1 MADLL
6 ARLKKALETRY
17 EIERELGSGGMA
29 TVYLAH
35 DLKHDRQVAL
45 KVLKPDLSAALGP
58 ERFPREVRI
67 AAQLQHP
74 NILPLHDSGEV
85 DGFLYYV
92 MPFVQGESL
101 REKLRRE
108 GPLPIHDALRILK
121 EVVDALAAAHA
132 LGVVHRDMKP
142 DNVMLSGRHAVVMDF
157 GVAKAVSTAGGDTL
171 TTVGI
176 AVGTP
181 QYMSPEQAMA
191 EPNVD
196 ARADIYAVGVLGY
209 EMLTGE
215 PLFAGKSSQAMLS
228 AHVIEKPP
236 DVREKRANVPA
247 PLADAIMRCLEKNPA
262 DRWQSA
268 DELLRALEAVP
279 TTPSGGLTPTDTRP
293 YTATKTAG
301 ERRMG
306 RRAWIAIVVAIV
318 LAAGGIGTWLAVG
331 HRGPHGIQ
339 RIGVLP
345 IQDVSGKDAVFVAAL
360 QDALTNA
367 IGRLGIV
374 GVASRATMMS
384 YAGKT
389 IPTKQIAQQQ
399 NLDAVVEATVFRS
412 GNVIRVN
419 IEMEDP
425 VNTRDLWVTTYEH
438 DATNVLQTQTDI
450 ANLVAAAVK
459 RVVTRAD
466 STTKSGAGI

>member
-1 MADLL
+1 MADFLE
-6 ARLKKALETRY
+6 RLTKALSGQY

-35 DLKHDRQVAL
+35 DVKHDRQVAL
-45 KVLKPDLSAALGP
+45 KVLKPDLAAALGT

-74 NILPLHDSGEV
+74 HILPLHDSGEV

-92 MPFVQGESL
+92 MPFVEGESL
-101 REKLRRE
+101 RAKLRRE

-132 LGVVHRDMKP
+132 HGIVHRDMKP
-142 DNVMLSGRHAVVMDF
+142 DNVMISGRHAMVMDF
-157 GVAKAVSTAGGDTL
+157 GVAKAVSAAGGDTL

-181 QYMSPEQAMA
+181 QYMAPEQAMA
-191 EPNVD
+191 EPNID
-196 ARADIYAVGVLGY
+196 ARADIYAVGVLAF

-215 PLFAGKSSQAMLS
+215 PIFAGKSPQAMLS

-236 DVREKRANVPA
+236 DVREKRANVPP
-247 PLADAIMRCLEKNPA
+247 PLAEAIARCLEKNPA

-279 TTPSGGLTPTDTRP
+279 VTASGGLTPTDTRP
-293 YTATKTAG
+293 YAAAKRRAG
-301 ERRMG
+301 RIG
-306 RRAWIAIVVAIV
+306 RGAWIAIAATVV
-318 LAAGGIGTWLAVG
+318 LAAGALGAWFVIG
-331 HRGPHGIQ
+331 HRAAHGIQ

-367 IGRLGIV
+367 IGRLGTV
-374 GVASRATMMS
+374 GVASRGTMMD
-384 YAGKT
+384 YAGKSV
-389 IPTKQIAQQQ
+389 PTKQIAHEL
-399 NLDAVVEATVFRS
+399 NLDAVVEATVFRA

-425 VNTRDLWVTTYEH
+425 VATRDLWVTTYEH
-438 DATNVLQTQTDI
+438 DATDVLQTQTDI

-459 RVVTRAD
+459 RVLSGSD
-466 STTKSGAGI
+466 STGKSGAGI